1 MTGGVE
7 RVLRWVFTLA
17 LAIAAPLLLTGLL
30 THSSRLLEAG
40 VLTVMVTPLVG
51 VVILAAAMALARDWP
66 FTGVALLVLA
76 ILGSSLYA
84 AAHVTRPAAT
94 AAPGPPAAAR

>member
-7 RVLRWVFTLA
+7 RVLRWVFTMA
-17 LAIAAPLLLTGLL
+17 LAIAAPLLFAGLL
-30 THSSRLLEAG
+30 TRSSGLLEAG

-51 VVILAAAMALARDWP
+51 LVILATALALARDWP

-84 AAHVTRPAAT
+84 AARLP
-94 AAPGPPAAAR
+94 PPAPVVARP